1 MSIRGAQEQ
10 SDISCTVTF
19 AESKKKLASLY
30 LGTEVYLDGVI
41 RSDAI
46 ASNDNHVEYALKD
59 GDTLPEG
66 LTLYPNGTIAG
77 TPAKAGKT
85 KFTVIASAQ
94 GCETDKC
101 KYTITI
107 SEAKIAYISMTL
119 EAATVG
125 SEYHA
130 SVATAETP

>member
-1 MSIRGAQEQ
+1 MKASAEGYSDTVAIFSMSIRGAQEQ

-77 TPAKAGKT
+77 TPAK
-85 KFTVIASAQ
+85 SL
-94 GCETDKC
+94 
-101 KYTITI
+101 
-107 SEAKIAYISMTL
+107 SS
-119 EAATVG
+119 
-125 SEYHA
+125 
-130 SVATAETP
+130 